1 MLHIEEEGGER
12 EIAPLLGMGATQLDG
27 EERPFENF
35 LVEKVLKRSDRAAGK
50 SKPLH
55 CPTSEHTQ
63 ASEANNESPQLEG
76 RMKFLQAQATDRYHL
91 LALWFTMGLTNAFP
105 AVGLRFYM
113 IHDLKASPYVQA
125 LIGVLT
131 GVAWNLKIVVAFV
144 SDCLPIGGYH
154 RKPYLVL
161 GVVVN
166 CVGYAIISNT
176 NPGVRYA
183 AMLLVLSATGQMIT
197 AVMCDTLVVENTT
210 RETTQQ
216 NGSLLTWCWI
226 VSTVGGLVGNLSGGL
241 LLQYSFLS
249 YKQAL
254 MLSALLKMSILPIA
268 NLIQERGSQGLK
280 GSTTPTMHKTTHI
293 KPTHKITPNSVND
306 GAQSVTPDERWREG
320 RRQRQGLVWEEEG
333 WGAQLCFSCL
343 GECQHAFKRA
353 RTLLKV
359 IWRFLKERDV
369 WKATVFIYLF
379 RELSYIMIVASLS
392 GAGGMYLYS
401 RYFSKQNWQCFFA
414 CVIIFSS
421 AISLLQL
428 VLVFRLNLRLGIPD
442 IVFALGEDAIIDAT
456 NSVLSMPIL
465 ILIANICPQGV
476 ESSVYALV
484 TSIQIGGSTVGASI
498 SALLITAFGIS
509 LDNYSRL
516 WQLIVVCSLAKVLV
530 LPILPMLPRNQAKA
544 SMTRLSVSSVENDG
558 GSNGDDEKRGKIFS
572 QSSVLGAGLVI
583 FLLAFGIMW
592 SLYLAVSSLASVAN
606 A

>member
-1 MLHIEEEGGER
+1 
-12 EIAPLLGMGATQLDG
+12 
-27 EERPFENF
+27 
-35 LVEKVLKRSDRAAGK
+35 
-50 SKPLH
+50 
-55 CPTSEHTQ
+55 
-63 ASEANNESPQLEG
+63 
-76 RMKFLQAQATDRYHL
+76 
-91 LALWFTMGLTNAFP
+91 
-105 AVGLRFYM
+105 
-113 IHDLKASPYVQA
+113 
-125 LIGVLT
+125 
-131 GVAWNLKIVVAFV
+131 
-144 SDCLPIGGYH
+144 
-154 RKPYLVL
+154 
-161 GVVVN
+161 
-166 CVGYAIISNT
+166 
-176 NPGVRYA
+176 
-183 AMLLVLSATGQMIT
+183 MLLVLSATGQMIT

-379 RELSYIMIVASLS
+379 SLLPNLSTVTPNYLINHLHFTEGELSYIMIVASLS